1 MSIFSTS
8 LDILYKIEA
17 KEDNLD
23 VTFRNWGWWYL
34 ENIVKVIL
42 PGLLITL
49 LSSVFVSNDISAI
62 IGMVAIIAPFLILTV
77 RIQFNLRDLQ
87 KIQQLSSIKFTSES
101 IVLEASEYS
110 RLTSM
115 FLERPKKSGTYLE
128 IPVHAISDFNIHPLQ
143 DKWGDQF
150 YALYAICMVEH
161 EDGEIYEELYPI
173 SPTVSK
179 IEQLENYYVI
189 ISSYYGNIDSEKDMN
204 ISENE

>member
-8 LDILYKIEA
+8 LEILYKIEN
-17 KEDNLD
+17 KEEHLD

-42 PGLLITL
+42 PGVLITF
-49 LSSVFVSNDISAI
+49 LSSVFVSNDVSAI
-62 IGMVAIIAPFLILTV
+62 IFIVAVGAPFMFLTF
-77 RIQFNLRDLQ
+77 RLQFNLKELQ
-87 KIQQLSSIKFTSES
+87 QIQQLSSIKFTSES
-101 IVLEASEYS
+101 IVLEDSENS
-110 RLTSM
+110 KLSSL

-128 IPVHAISDFNIHPLQ
+128 IPVYAISDFNILPLQ
-143 DKWGDQF
+143 DKWGSQF
-150 YALYAICMVEH
+150 YALYAICMAEY

-189 ISSYYGNIDSEKDMN
+189 ISNYYNKIDSETSMN
-204 ISENE
+204 ISESE